1 MVSVS
6 ALASLTLFIFT
17 AVCAVSDCLSGKI
30 SNSLILC
37 GAACALVSRAGL
49 FLEQELA
56 EGISFSLYYLLLRVF
71 LQIADAAAGFLV
83 PYLLL
88 GVLVLLRMLGGG
100 DVKMLSVIGLQLGL
114 KGCVKMIWY
123 SFLAAALVSVLIV
136 FRRRNLSERMR
147 YLGKYV
153 SGIVATGRVQP
164 YRSLPAE
171 AGTDDTAGK
180 NNSRSGEFP
189 FAVPVLLAAAVYLAE
204 QLLTAGA

>member
-71 LQIADAAAGFLV
+71 LQIADAALCDRSAAGAEGLRKNDLVFLS
-83 PYLLL
+83 
-88 GVLVLLRMLGGG
+88 GGG
-100 DVKMLSVIGLQLGL
+100 ACVGADCFSEAKSVRADEI
-114 KGCVKMIWY
+114 
-123 SFLAAALVSVLIV
+123 
-136 FRRRNLSERMR
+136 
-147 YLGKYV
+147 
-153 SGIVATGRVQP
+153 
-164 YRSLPAE
+164 
-171 AGTDDTAGK
+171 
-180 NNSRSGEFP
+180 SGEICQRYRGDRQS
-189 FAVPVLLAAAVYLAE
+189 AAV
-204 QLLTAGA
+204 QKSAGRGRNR